1 MDEPPLR
8 RALWTM
14 DAREGGAAATHVGA
28 GVAQRAA
35 YHARVRAAAAEAEAR
50 CATGEVLQHE
60 ASADV
65 DSFTPTHNPL
75 ANTHTCCAAL
85 LCAACPGALLCF

>member
-1 MDEPPLR
+1 MDESPLR

-35 YHARVRAAAAEAEAR
+35 YMYHARVRAAAAEAEAR
-50 CATGEVLQHE
+50 CATGEVL
-60 ASADV
+60 
-65 DSFTPTHNPL
+65 
-75 ANTHTCCAAL
+75 
-85 LCAACPGALLCF
+85 